1 MFRAT
6 NIVEH
11 IESKE
16 SNLDMVLC
24 TWLDDNIYTSLDIW
38 KVFPEYF

>member
-16 SNLDMVLC
+16 SNLDKGTLYL
-24 TWLDDNIYTSLDIW
+24 LDDNIYTSLDIW
-38 KVFPEYF
+38 KVFPEDF